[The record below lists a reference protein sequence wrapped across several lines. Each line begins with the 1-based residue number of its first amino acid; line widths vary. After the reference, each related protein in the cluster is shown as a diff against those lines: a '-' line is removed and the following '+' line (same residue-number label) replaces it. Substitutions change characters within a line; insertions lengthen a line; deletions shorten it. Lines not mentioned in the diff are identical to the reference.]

1 MRKWVSSPAYE
12 AAISVLVDARKRQ
25 GLTQRELEGRMGE
38 THHGLVAKIET
49 RERQINLIEF
59 IGWAR
64 AVGLDEVDLFRD
76 VLAALP
82 PASE

>member
-1 MRKWVSSPAYE
+1 
-12 AAISVLVDARKRQ
+12 
-25 GLTQRELEGRMGE
+25 MGE

-64 AVGLDEVDLFRD
+64 AVGLDEVDLFRN